1 MRRAGRLRAFFSGA
15 RGHADAQQTD
25 ARVESLTQRVEHL
38 ERLVEG
44 LQDSVYRESTRQEK
58 NIQELQRKTE
68 PGELARSLDKDARRR
83 GI

>member
-1 MRRAGRLRAFFSGA
+1 LRRAGGLRAFFSGVRRNA
-15 RGHADAQQTD
+15 RAPKTD

-44 LQDSVYRESTRQEK
+44 LQDSVYRESKRQEK